1 MNDLLVVNNLTKSFK
16 TGYRWLMPQYQCALG
31 PISFTLKRQQT
42 LSVIGK
48 AGSGKTTLARILAG
62 AETRSSGDIILEGE
76 KLEATNIKQRC
87 RLIRMIFQDPNTSLN
102 PRLRIGNLLE
112 EPLKLAT
119 DLTPQERVK
128 EVHHKLRQVGL
139 LPEHAHF
146 YPHMISVGQK
156 QRVAVARALML
167 DPHIIIADEALS
179 ALDMSVRSQIINLLL
194 ELQESMGLSYIFVSH
209 NISVVRHISDQVMVL
224 NQGKVIEYGDSQE
237 LFESP
242 KTDYTRKLLYNL
254 GH

>member
-1 MNDLLVVNNLTKSFK
+1 MSDLLEVNNLTKSFRV
-16 TGYRWLMPQYQCALG
+16 GYKWMIPQYQCALG
-31 PISFTLKRQQT
+31 PISFNLKRQQT
-42 LSVIGK
+42 LSIIGQ

-62 AETRSSGDIILEGE
+62 AETRTSGEIILEGE
-76 KLEATNIKQRC
+76 QLEARNHNQRC

-119 DLTPQERVK
+119 DLSPKEREK
-128 EVHHKLRQVGL
+128 EVNHKLRQVGL

-194 ELQESMGLSYIFVSH
+194 ELQDSMGLSYIFVSH
-209 NISVVRHISDQVMVL
+209 NISVVRHISDQLMVL
-224 NQGKVIEYGDSQE
+224 NQGKVIEYGDSEQ
-237 LFESP
+237 LFRAP
-242 KTDYTRKLLYNL
+242 KTDYTRKLLFNL
-254 GH
+254 GN